1 MLHASTH
8 TATTCGK
15 HAGEWS
21 FHEPAPCSH
30 LPVLQGKRAESSLV
44 PARSVEKRDHKDVYS
59 EREALKRPSQ
69 QTSSLCSSG
78 PAFTKHT
85 VRTHALQ
92 IKGSSATNQFSRERA
107 SFVSQVVTTTSLRCL
122 QPPGHQPI
130 TRH

>member
-85 VRTHALQ
+85 VCAHT
-92 IKGSSATNQFSRERA
+92 
-107 SFVSQVVTTTSLRCL
+107 RCK
-122 QPPGHQPI
+122 
-130 TRH
+130 